1 MVMILIVFWG
11 KSGYGIGRMLLVSL
25 VIVPN
30 KANKEAIISK
40 QAVLYF
46 RNSFVFSIFLKQ

>member
-1 MVMILIVFWG
+1 MVTILIVFWG